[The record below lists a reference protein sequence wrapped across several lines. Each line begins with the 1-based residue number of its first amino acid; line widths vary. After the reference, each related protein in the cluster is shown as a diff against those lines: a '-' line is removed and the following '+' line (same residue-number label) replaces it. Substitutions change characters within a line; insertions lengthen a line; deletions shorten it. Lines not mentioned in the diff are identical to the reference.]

1 MTKKRRN
8 ILIIAFGIIAVIY
21 ILTANYFG
29 GKRTKQEFLKFDNSE
44 INGVIKD
51 IYIKHHAV
59 GFKIS
64 GDNEEYIFNPYTSD
78 LNDKKIFDHLAKSG
92 DRIIKNKNSDTLILI
107 SNDRKYKY
115 TFQRF
120 DNE

>member
-8 ILIIAFGIIAVIY
+8 IVIIVFGIIAVIY

-29 GKRTKQEFLKFDNSE
+29 GKRTRQEFLKFDNSE
-44 INGVIKD
+44 IDGVIKD
-51 IYIKHHAV
+51 VYIKHHGV
-59 GFKIS
+59 GFKIA
-64 GDNEEYIFNPYTSD
+64 GENEEFIFHPNTSE
-78 LNDKKIFDHLAKSG
+78 LNENKIFDHLAKNG
-92 DRIIKNKNSDTLILI
+92 DRIFKNQNSDTLTLI
-107 SNDRKYKY
+107 SNDKKYKY

>member
-1 MTKKRRN
+1 MNKKRRS
-8 ILIIAFGIIAVIY
+8 ILIFAFGIIAVIY

-44 INGVIKD
+44 IDGVIRD
-51 IYIKHHAV
+51 VYVKHYGA

-64 GDNEEYIFNPYTSD
+64 GDNEEFIFYPYTSD
-78 LNDKKIFDHLAKSG
+78 LNDKKIFEHLAKSG
-92 DRIIKNKNSDTLILI
+92 DRIIKSKNSDTLTLI
-107 SNDRKYKY
+107 SNDKKYKY

-120 DNE
+120 DN